1 MGGFNLNHA
10 INHVSEQVSHVQDEA
25 MDQVI
30 NTGSSTATLANP
42 LSSPT
47 KGRSSTDKIRTIT
60 RKTGST
66 LKESGNIVGKVGDA
80 LATSGKYA
88 GYASTGMEIG
98 SVGLTMLG
106 MPEIAVPLM
115 EAGEVVGEGALA
127 ASLMGSSLQ
136 NASEWMEDT
145 GSVLSN
151 ISKGSEKGVRD
162 EHSTQLAVTAAGYKY
177 RDNMDKPIPDV
188 PNCTI
193 DKEFVGDRRAVVYTH
208 NNTGDVYLNYN
219 GTDPKNLS
227 DIAADAYIASG
238 TESKSSRFKYAERV
252 YNDVKSKY
260 PDKSIHLMGHSLGGQ
275 EAAYVG
281 CKNTVASVTTFN
293 RGSNPFATDVDNK
306 NCSSN
311 VTNYK
316 TRNDP
321 ISTGPFALPHQ
332 KLIVLQGSGGYDPHG
347 MSNFS
352 RI

>member
-10 INHVSEQVSHVQDEA
+10 IHHASQQATNQVV
-25 MDQVI
+25 
-30 NTGSSTATLANP
+30 NTVSTAASLANP
-42 LSSPT
+42 LPSPA
-47 KGRSSTDKIRTIT
+47 KGRSTTDQLRTIT

-66 LKESGNIVGKVGDA
+66 LKESGNIVGKAGDA
-80 LATSGKYA
+80 LAMTGKYGSYA
-88 GYASTGMEIG
+88 GKGMEIG
-98 SVGLTMLG
+98 GMGLTMLG
-106 MPEIAVPLM
+106 MPEVGIPLM
-115 EAGEVVGEGALA
+115 ESGVEVREDALEI
-127 ASLMGSSLQ
+127 SLLGSSLQ
-136 NASEWMEDT
+136 NASAWMEDT
-145 GSVLSN
+145 GSILRNV
-151 ISKGSEKGVRD
+151 SKGAEKGVRD
-162 EHSTQLAVTAAGYKY
+162 DHLTQLAVTSAGYEY
-177 RDNMDKPIPDV
+177 RDNMHKPTPIV

-193 DKEFVGDRRAVVYTH
+193 DQQFVGDRRAVVYTH

-227 DIAADAYIASG
+227 DLAADAYIASG

-252 YNDVKSKY
+252 YNDVKNKY

-281 CKNTVASVTTFN
+281 CKNEVASVTTFN

-347 MSNFS
+347 MSNFTG
-352 RI
+352 I